1 MQSRMSAWWWEN
13 CLTLGITWGN
23 QENKFLV
30 LVRVIIKWIIRGISI
45 WEFRWFPRLVDPLG
59 RMHPCNEAEPL
70 KNKQTNK
77 ENNLHELYPRSGEW
91 TRWLNYQQDCCFLH
105 HPWKVQVV
113 KFKESS
119 GRGHLISHL
128 SVWKQKFYGFLM
140 QLGFPGWLGSKES
153 TCQCRRH
160 RLDHWVRKIPWR
172 RKWQYTPVFLPGKSH
187 WQRTLAGYHPWSLKR
202 VQYDWVTKQQWC
214 NAN

>member
-45 WEFRWFPRLVDPLG
+45 WEFWWFPRLVDPLG

-77 ENNLHELYPRSGEW
+77 ENNLHELYPRSGDSWHSEALVSLILELGAW
-91 TRWLNYQQDCCFLH
+91 GHRLQGRPGCGCA
-105 HPWKVQVV
+105 
-113 KFKESS
+113 
-119 GRGHLISHL
+119 GRGLWPLMPHLLVCVASLLFSHSVILDSLETPWMVARQGPL
-128 SVWKQKFYGFLM
+128 SM
-140 QLGFPGWLGSKES
+140 GFPRQEYWSVLPFSPPGDLP
-153 TCQCRRH
+153 
-160 RLDHWVRKIPWR
+160 D
-172 RKWQYTPVFLPGKSH
+172 PVI
-187 WQRTLAGYHPWSLKR
+187 
-202 VQYDWVTKQQWC
+202 
-214 NAN
+214 

>member
-1 MQSRMSAWWWEN
+1 MQSRLSAWWWEN
-13 CLTLGITWGN
+13 CFTLGITWRN

-45 WEFRWFPRLVDPLG
+45 WEFRWFPGLVDPLG

-119 GRGHLISHL
+119 GRAHLISHL

-140 QLGFPGWLGSKES
+140 QLGFPGSSVVKNPPTS
-153 TCQCRRH
+153 
-160 RLDHWVRKIPWR
+160 
-172 RKWQYTPVFLPGKSH
+172 
-187 WQRTLAGYHPWSLKR
+187 AG
-202 VQYDWVTKQQWC
+202 DTG
-214 NAN
+214 